1 MAETEWW
8 DLPLVPAAA
17 GVAGVEDRSRFLRL
31 HRAPRGGRAHGTVVV
46 LHGGYWKNKFG
57 LDDAYGNAGT
67 ISLHRFFWEKGF
79 SAVEVEYR
87 RRDHPGGGWP
97 GTNEDILS
105 ALTRISQLKAE
116 GLEEGLPLSPQL
128 GEAIQSLRPERLILL
143 GHSAGGCLALWAAQR
158 WSGTAGAVAP
168 LVLAA
173 APVADLV
180 KGYEMK
186 VSDEGDAVELYM
198 KQPPTSESALEAYRL
213 ASPAAN
219 LPVSFP
225 LLIVYGDADAD
236 VPPELVKAYAHA
248 ARAGAP
254 ALVSVLE
261 ISQADHFQ
269 VVDATSDAWRQ
280 AIVPALAQLVR
291 QHYGEEAAMAL
302 ESN

>member
-1 MAETEWW
+1 M
-8 DLPLVPAAA
+8 
-17 GVAGVEDRSRFLRL
+17 DRY
-31 HRAPRGGRAHGTVVV
+31 V
-46 LHGGYWKNKFG
+46 LQTHH
-57 LDDAYGNAGT
+57 
-67 ISLHRFFWEKGF
+67 SL
-79 SAVEVEYR
+79 
-87 RRDHPGGGWP
+87 
-97 GTNEDILS
+97 L
-105 ALTRISQLKAE
+105 LC
-116 GLEEGLPLSPQL
+116 
-128 GEAIQSLRPERLILL
+128 PERLILL

-173 APVADLV
+173 APVADL
-180 KGYEMK
+180 EMK

-280 AIVPALAQLVR
+280 ARRTGGQMRLGRREVR
-291 QHYGEEAAMAL
+291 LDGGCFGGERK
-302 ESN
+302 